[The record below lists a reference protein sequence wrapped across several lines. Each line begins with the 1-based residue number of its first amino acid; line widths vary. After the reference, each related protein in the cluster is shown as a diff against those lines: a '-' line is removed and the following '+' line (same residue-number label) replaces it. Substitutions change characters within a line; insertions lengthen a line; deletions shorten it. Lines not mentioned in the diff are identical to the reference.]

1 MNVIYFLQISSK
13 TENYSFKMS
22 KALHEAYTKPS
33 KEFGTWTLFTHLV
46 NFVSNPTQ
54 NCVMAAVQFYSIAF
68 QLYDFSS
75 AILVK

>member
-13 TENYSFKMS
+13 TENYSF
-22 KALHEAYTKPS
+22 ALHEAYAQPS

-46 NFVSNPTQ
+46 NFVSNPIQ
-54 NCVMAAVQFYSIAF
+54 NCVMAAVQFSSIAF
-68 QLYDFSS
+68 QSYDFSS